1 MWPDLDISI
10 CIGPCNALPVSLP
23 HTPPYAYFFS
33 MWTFFQ
39 RTQSLSSLMDSGRG
53 WGPGHQTYSI
63 SCNSWGYLQ
72 SSLCKSMQCY
82 QLKIYYLFTL
92 FTNMFLF
99 FQLWCFPLA
108 SKSRPD
114 KHLPLGLRQG
124 RAIHILFLL
133 LTPLTVATLSHIT
146 LRQNISVTI
155 KNILTR

>member
-10 CIGPCNALPVSLP
+10 CIGPCNAPLPVSLP

-72 SSLCKSMQCY
+72 NSLCKSMQCY
-82 QLKIYYLFTL
+82 QLKIYYQFAL

-108 SKSRPD
+108 TASPGRTNICPWD
-114 KHLPLGLRQG
+114 WG
-124 RAIHILFLL
+124 RAGQFIFYFCCWPHSLLRHFLTL
-133 LTPLTVATLSHIT
+133 LSDKIFRSPLKIF
-146 LRQNISVTI
+146 
-155 KNILTR
+155 